1 MDCYVDTYF
10 SELWG
15 HENPQYPI
23 CAKSRNAFVVIFVKF
38 HILWISKLHTYI
50 AIYTLHSAYVVL
62 SNFVRELFPLKSL
75 IKEVGDNLGMNIE
88 NLDIVSRS
96 TVYEDNMVQEL

>member
-10 SELWG
+10 AGLWG

-38 HILWISKLHTYI
+38 HILWISKLHT
-50 AIYTLHSAYVVL
+50 
-62 SNFVRELFPLKSL
+62 
-75 IKEVGDNLGMNIE
+75 
-88 NLDIVSRS
+88 
-96 TVYEDNMVQEL
+96 